1 MMSKI
6 PPVSPASIMLVVRS
20 SNTFGYCRM
29 AFAKVAPPSTVVRTP
44 VSVFW
49 NVTFS
54 WLAAR
59 ISRHC
64 TSGNPASIITE
75 NWRKKIAM
83 SLTFTLLVP
92 KVGITNSLPF
102 SRIAPGVI
110 RSRRNCC
117 PSACLFGATRSPEI
131 FCPEASLPEN
141 VKTGMVL
148 ASPQVVDIVSCGG
161 AIRYSPRIASRPS
174 RCRFIYLALG
184 GCCSLRQWGCRS
196 RPLGQAGAAVDHFLK
211 LFWMTRALYRYFKR
225 NLLLEIGRG
234 QRLVKRLHAELV
246 LSGLHGRINLVNFVF
261 ADQVSYRSVG
271 NKDFHNHGAALAAD
285 GWQKGLT
292 HDSFQHQGQVSANL
306 RLLVRRKDVNDA
318 VDCRSRRIGV
328 QGTEGQVTSLGNAQR
343 GLDSFEIA
351 HFTAQKHVR
360 DF

>member
-148 ASPQVVDIVSCGG
+148 ASPQVVDIVSGG
-161 AIRYSPRIASRPS
+161 GTIRYSPRIASRPS
-174 RCRFIYLALG
+174 RCRFISLALG
-184 GCCSLRQWGCRS
+184 ECCSLRQWGCRS
-196 RPLGQAGAAVDHFLK
+196 RPLGQAGAAVNHFLK
-211 LFWMTRALYRYFKR
+211 LFWMTRALYRYFQG

-234 QRLVKRLHAELV
+234 QGLVEGLHAELV
-246 LSGLHGRINLVNFVF
+246 LSGLHRRINLVDLVF
-261 ADQVSYRSVG
+261 PDQIAHCRVG
-271 NKDFHNHGAALAAD
+271 DEDFHNHAAALAAY
-285 GWQKGLT
+285 GLQQALA
-292 HDSFQHQGQVSANL
+292 HDAFEHQRKLGANL
-306 RLLVRRKDVNDA
+306 RLLV
-318 VDCRSRRIGV
+318 G
-328 QGTEGQVTSLGNAQR
+328 G
-343 GLDSFEIA
+343 
-351 HFTAQKHVR
+351 KHV
-360 DF
+360 D